1 LYDTQSP
8 CIASSAAT
16 SALAAAVREST
27 GVVPWLVNN
36 LAGLILVL
44 LAIASP
50 TRAGVLW
57 EASGGWFF
65 GGNNEYGGL
74 TQPPNPPALE
84 TSVGEFSN
92 NGALCPPLDTPNYIC
107 GYFLGESDLVG
118 PPGGGGL
125 VTLRAS
131 ARLRQRNFTS
141 NGFARIVYGGAR
153 VTVSGLKFSTV
164 VPPLSLVVFNFLLH
178 GTRVETSN
186 NGQVTVVGNGVAY
199 LSADAQHFIQCF
211 ADVCEPIKVKVGSN
225 GWDPG
230 APGGTAILLDLRTD
244 ARTSAPPGVV
254 FDAEAA
260 ADFKDTLEVL
270 SIEVQDANGDAIPGV
285 SLVITDAQGQPTYTF
300 PNTPPPPS
308 TTTTTTL
315 PGVTTT
321 TLGGGTVTTTTL
333 PGATTTTLGGGTV
346 TTTTLPV
353 ECAPGATFGSVA
365 CRLTTLLQAVQVA
378 TDGSLESKLVG
389 KIAAAQNAVTNAE
402 QLVGSSRKASSK
414 QIAKAVSALASYK
427 SLLKT
432 PAAKK
437 ALVKDVRAA
446 LAAPLAA
453 LRADLKALRI
463 AKPTERFSPDRT
475 MPATVTK
482 PSRRSTLG
490 EHEAQAAASSSGT
503 VTPGGRERPASRP
516 PTG

>member
-1 LYDTQSP
+1 
-8 CIASSAAT
+8 
-16 SALAAAVREST
+16 
-27 GVVPWLVNN
+27 VVPWLVNN

-107 GYFLGESDLVG
+107 GSFLGESDLVG

-333 PGATTTTLGGGTV
+333 P
-346 TTTTLPV
+346 V
-353 ECAPGATFGSVA
+353 ECAPGATLGSVA
-365 CRLTTLLQAVQVA
+365 CRLTTLLQAVQAA
-378 TDGSLESKLVG
+378 TDGSVESKLVG
-389 KIAAAQNAVTNAE
+389 KVAAAQNAVTNAE

-414 QIAKAVSALASYK
+414 QIAKALGALAGYK
-427 SLLKT
+427 NALKT
-432 PAAKK
+432 RAAKT

-453 LRADLKALRI
+453 LRADLKAL
-463 AKPTERFSPDRT
+463 
-475 MPATVTK
+475 
-482 PSRRSTLG
+482 
-490 EHEAQAAASSSGT
+490 
-503 VTPGGRERPASRP
+503 PGR
-516 PTG
+516 

>member
-1 LYDTQSP
+1 
-8 CIASSAAT
+8 
-16 SALAAAVREST
+16 
-27 GVVPWLVNN
+27 
-36 LAGLILVL
+36 
-44 LAIASP
+44 
-50 TRAGVLW
+50 
-57 EASGGWFF
+57 
-65 GGNNEYGGL
+65 
-74 TQPPNPPALE
+74 
-84 TSVGEFSN
+84 
-92 NGALCPPLDTPNYIC
+92 
-107 GYFLGESDLVG
+107 
-118 PPGGGGL
+118 
-125 VTLRAS
+125 
-131 ARLRQRNFTS
+131 
-141 NGFARIVYGGAR
+141 
-153 VTVSGLKFSTV
+153 
-164 VPPLSLVVFNFLLH
+164 
-178 GTRVETSN
+178 
-186 NGQVTVVGNGVAY
+186 
-199 LSADAQHFIQCF
+199 
-211 ADVCEPIKVKVGSN
+211 VCEPIKVKVGSN

-270 SIEVQDANGDAIPGV
+270 SIEVQDANGDPIPGV
-285 SLVITDAQGQPTYTF
+285 SLVITDAQGQPMYTF

-308 TTTTTTL
+308 STTTTTTTTL
-315 PGVTTT
+315 PGV
-321 TLGGGTVTTTTL
+321 
-333 PGATTTTLGGGTV
+333 TTTTLGGGTV

-463 AKPTERFSPDRT
+463 ARPTERFSPDRT